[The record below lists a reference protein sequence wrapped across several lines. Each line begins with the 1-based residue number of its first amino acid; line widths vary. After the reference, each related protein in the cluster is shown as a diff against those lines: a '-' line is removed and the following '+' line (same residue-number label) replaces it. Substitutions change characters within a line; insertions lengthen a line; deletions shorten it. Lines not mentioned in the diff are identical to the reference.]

1 MERPSV
7 LVMALAC
14 LRLGAQAW
22 GGQAVTI
29 ALLERDFAERRG
41 WLASSDITQALTYA
55 NLLPGS
61 TNVQVV
67 AFLGWRLR
75 GWAGMLTAAVAF
87 LLPSFLVMLGF
98 AAAYHLLRPL
108 HGVAAALQG
117 LTAAAVGLIAAAVG
131 LIAATMLTLGRK
143 PLQGWDGVAVAA
155 LVFLGSVRLHLNPAL
170 LVALAGLLGIVRES
184 RRTRA

>member
-29 ALLERDFAERRG
+29 ALLERDFAGRRG
-41 WLASSDITQALTYA
+41 WLASSDITQALTYV

-67 AFLGWRLR
+67 AFLGWRLH
-75 GWAGMLTAAVAF
+75 GWLGMLVAAVAF
-87 LLPSFLVMLGF
+87 LLPAFAVMLVF

-108 HGVAAALQG
+108 HGVSAALQG
-117 LTAAAVGLIAAAVG
+117 LTAAAVG

-143 PLQGWDGVAVAA
+143 TVQGWSDVAVAA

-170 LVALAGLLGIVRES
+170 LVALAGLLGVVREA
-184 RRTRA
+184 RRTRT

>member
-1 MERPSV
+1 MDQFLREQPSV
-7 LVMALAC
+7 PVMALAF

-41 WLASSDITQALTYA
+41 WLASSDITQVLTYA

-67 AFLGWRLR
+67 AFLGWRLH

-98 AAAYHLLRPL
+98 AAAYHLLRSL
-108 HGVAAALQG
+108 HGVSAALQG
-117 LTAAAVGLIAAAVG
+117 LTAAAVG

-143 PLQGWDGVAVAA
+143 TLQGWDGVAVAA

-170 LVALAGLLGIVRES
+170 LVALAGLLGVVREAG
-184 RRTRA
+184 RTRA

>member
-1 MERPSV
+1 MGRPPLS
-7 LVMALAC
+7 VMALAF

-41 WLASSDITQALTYA
+41 WLVPSDITQALTYV

-75 GWAGMLTAAVAF
+75 GAAGMLTATAAF
-87 LLPSFLVMLGF
+87 LLPAFCVMLAF
-98 AAAYHLLRPL
+98 AAAYRLLRPL
-108 HGVAAALQG
+108 HGFPAARQG
-117 LTAAAVGLIAAAVG
+117 LTAAAVG

-143 PLQGWDGVAVAA
+143 TVHTLSSGIVVV
-155 LVFLGSVRLHLNPAL
+155 LVFVGSARFHLNPAL
-170 LVALAGLLGIVRES
+170 LVALAGLLGIAGEVRRKS
-184 RRTRA
+184 Q

>member
-1 MERPSV
+1 MDRPP
-7 LVMALAC
+7 LPMMALAF

-41 WLASSDITQALTYA
+41 WLELPDITQALTYV

-75 GWAGMLTAAVAF
+75 GFAGMLTATIAF
-87 LLPSFLVMLGF
+87 LLPSFLVMLAF
-98 AAAYHLLRPL
+98 AAAYHFLRPL
-108 HGVAAALQG
+108 HGVPAALQG
-117 LTAAAVGLIAAAVG
+117 LTAAAVG

-143 PLQGWDGVAVAA
+143 TVHGWGGVAVAV
-155 LVFLGSVRLHLNPAL
+155 LVFLGSVRFHLNPAL
-170 LVALAGLLGIVRES
+170 LVALAGLIGVVREA
-184 RRTRA
+184 RRPQT